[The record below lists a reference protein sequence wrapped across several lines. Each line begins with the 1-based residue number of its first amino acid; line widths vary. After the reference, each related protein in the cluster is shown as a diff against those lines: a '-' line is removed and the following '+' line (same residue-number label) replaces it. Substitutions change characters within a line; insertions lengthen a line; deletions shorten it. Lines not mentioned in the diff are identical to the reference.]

1 MQKDISCRI
10 TSVVLKYIEKEK
22 GRKGVEEYVKRVGLS
37 EEYLKDQHNWLS
49 FDIYAKQFEYAVDIL
64 KDKDAPYKIGLF
76 AASKENVGSI
86 FVFVRGM
93 ANPYMAYRLIG
104 ETQKRFS
111 RVTKAE
117 LLHLNNNKALV
128 KSFVFDGYKA
138 TKHMCDYRKGIYA
151 SAPMAWNLPPAQIKD
166 IKCQAE
172 GADSCVYE
180 ISWINRSTGYLA
192 KAGLAAGILF
202 DVIIYNYIPSF
213 QQLDT
218 NIKPV
223 LILLMPLFAYL
234 GGKAADLHNTIKTNL
249 AINAEQNEEIDRSMK
264 LLEAKYEELELLN
277 RSLEQKVEERTEE
290 LINSNIELEASLEMV
305 LEEKLK
311 IEAIIHGIADGVVVT
326 DKNHRIITINPAAK
340 KIFGW
345 EAGKIIGKEMISSQ
359 FDCNELIAIFEKL
372 YNAKTKTYS
381 KEIKI
386 LNLIAENDKILKVIS
401 SAIFHKNGDLM
412 GIVSVFND
420 ITHLKMLDKMKS
432 DFVSNVSHELRT
444 PLSSIKGSVDNML
457 DGIIGGVTEK
467 QQQYLLRIKNNT
479 DRLIRLINELLDL
492 SRIESGKIRLKLLP
506 LSIRDMIKDVTENI
520 TSVAAEKDIKFLIPD
535 ENANFV
541 VIADRDKLNQIFI
554 NLLDNAVKFSKEK
567 GRIEIKT
574 EQEDNNFIKVSVIDN
589 GMGISGE
596 DKERIFDRF
605 YQTGNGSV
613 AKTKGTGLGLA
624 ITKSLVELHGGKIWV
639 DSEIGKGS
647 KFLFTLPLYKEQRQ
661 TAEETNE

>member
-10 TSVVLKYIEKEK
+10 TSVVMKYIEKEK

-37 EEYLKDQHNWLS
+37 EDYLNDHHNWLS
-49 FDIYAKQFEYAVDIL
+49 FDTYTKQFEYAVEIL
-64 KDKDAPYKIGLF
+64 GDKDAPYKIGLF
-76 AASKENVGSI
+76 AADKENVGAV

-93 ANPYMAYRLIG
+93 ASPYIAYRLLG

-111 RVTKAE
+111 KVTDVE
-117 LLHLNNNKALV
+117 LLQLESNKALV
-128 KSFVFDGYKA
+128 KVLSHDGYKI
-138 TKHMCDYRKGIYA
+138 TRLSCDYRKGIYA
-151 SAPMAWNLPPAQIKD
+151 SAPMAWDLPPAQIKE
-166 IKCQAE
+166 IKCEAD

-202 DVIIYNYIPSF
+202 DIIIYNYIPSF
-213 QQLDT
+213 QQLDAS
-218 NIKPV
+218 IKPI
-223 LILLMPLFAYL
+223 LILLIPFFAYL
-234 GGKAADLHNTIKTNL
+234 AGKASDLHNTIKTNL
-249 AINAEQNEEIDRSMK
+249 LINAEQNEEIDKSMK

-290 LINSNIELEASLEMV
+290 LNNSNIELEATLEMV

-326 DKNHRIITINPAAK
+326 DKNHKIITINPAAK

-345 EAGKIIGKEMISSQ
+345 EAGKIIGKEMSSSQ
-359 FDCNELIAIFEKL
+359 FDCNELIAIFEKS
-372 YNAKTKTYS
+372 YNTGTKTYS

-386 LNLIAENDKILKVIS
+386 LSSIAETDKILKVIS

-457 DGIIGGVTEK
+457 DGITGEVTEK
-467 QQQYLLRIKNNT
+467 QQKYLFRIKNNT

-492 SRIESGKIRLKLLP
+492 SRIESGRIRLKLLP
-506 LSIRDMIKDVTENI
+506 FSIRDMIKDVTENI
-520 TSVAAEKDIKFLIPD
+520 TSVAAEKDIRFAIPD
-535 ENANFV
+535 ESVNFV

-554 NLLDNAVKFSKEK
+554 NLLDNAVKFSREK
-567 GRIEIKT
+567 GKIEIKT
-574 EQEDNNFIKVSVIDN
+574 ERQDNNFIKVSVIDN
-589 GMGISGE
+589 GIGISE
-596 DKERIFDRF
+596 DDKEKIFDRF

-624 ITKSLVELHGGKIWV
+624 ITKSLVELQGGKIWV
-639 DSEIGKGS
+639 NSEIGKGS
-647 KFLFTLPLYKEQRQ
+647 NFSFTLPLYNKQHQ
-661 TAEETNE
+661 VSEEINE